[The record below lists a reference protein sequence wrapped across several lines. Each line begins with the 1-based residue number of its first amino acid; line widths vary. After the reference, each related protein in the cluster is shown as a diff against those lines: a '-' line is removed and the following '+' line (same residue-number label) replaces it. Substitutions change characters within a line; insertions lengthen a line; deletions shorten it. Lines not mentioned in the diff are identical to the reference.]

1 MSGKKLRKQTAP
13 GLTDG
18 GKMQEGLQMQ
28 EQENDLLSQIDEEE
42 TFGTLMLRMARENKL
57 AVASAVLIVLF
68 ILAAIFAPFL
78 TPYSFSDMDLLARLS
93 PPSAAH
99 LLGTDEGGR
108 DILTRLLYGS
118 RVSLL
123 VGVVPTIL
131 SMIIGAALGVIAGF
145 FGGKTDM
152 VIMRLADI
160 MLAFPSMLLAMVM
173 MYMLG
178 DGLINVFLTLALV
191 NWASVAR
198 IVRSETLQLKNTEYV
213 DAARVIGVSKI
224 RIILR
229 HILPNCVP
237 TMIVLFTL
245 NVPASI
251 LTESSLSFLGLG
263 ISAPTAS
270 WGSMV
275 SEGRNFLMDNP
286 VYALVPGVC
295 VAILVISLNML
306 GDGVRDALDP
316 RLRGE
321 S

>member
-1 MSGKKLRKQTAP
+1 MSGKKLRKQAAP
-13 GLTDG
+13 GLTDS
-18 GKMQEGLQMQ
+18 GKMREGLQTQ

-263 ISAPTAS
+263 IQPPSAS
-270 WGSMV
+270 WGLMV
-275 SEGRNFLMDNP
+275 NAGRQYLYNAPWLSLAPSAAIMLIVLAFNF
-286 VYALVPGVC
+286 
-295 VAILVISLNML
+295 L
-306 GDGVRDALDP
+306 GDGLRDVLDP
-316 RLRGE
+316 HLKKQ
-321 S
+321 